1 MSAATLTLL
10 LPGALRAVAADLAA
24 AYRQARRAEVT
35 FRLGPFTPAG
45 DLVRRIRAGEAADVV
60 VADSVDY
67 LRELE
72 EAGHIDAAWAVAGG
86 RLAVLVRPGLPL
98 GLVTA
103 RRQAPGEA
111 PSSPDPLDYGE
122 VYPEDLVNRSLRVVL
137 PDPAADPCGE
147 YAVGMF
153 ERAALVEAARD
164 KVQAGLWL
172 FAPGTVELPGYLV
185 RGEAD
190 VGITYECAA
199 RDLLGRGLRALR
211 LPPELAMEDE
221 IVFGAAV
228 LRGGPAPELAEDFA
242 GFLLGPDGQAILRR
256 AGFLPPPAW
265 AV

>member
-1 MSAATLTLL
+1 MSATTLTLL
-10 LPGALRAVAADLAA
+10 LPGPLRAVAEDLVA

-35 FRLGPFTPAG
+35 FRFGPFTPAG
-45 DLVRRIRAGEAADVV
+45 DLVRRIRAGETADVV

-72 EAGHIDAAWAVAGG
+72 EAGDIDAAWAVAGS

-98 GLVTA
+98 TLVTG
-103 RRQAPGEA
+103 RRQVPGET
-111 PSSPDPLDYGE
+111 PPWPDPLDYGE
-122 VYPEDLVNRSLRVVL
+122 VCPADLVRRDLRVVL

-153 ERAALVEAARD
+153 ERAALVEAARE
-164 KVQAGLWL
+164 KVQAGHWA

-190 VGITYECAA
+190 VGITYESAA
-199 RDLLGRGLRALR
+199 RDLLGRGVRALR
-211 LPPELAMEDE
+211 LPPELTMEDE
-221 IVFGAAV
+221 IVFAAAT
-228 LRGGPAPELAEDFA
+228 LRRGPAPDLAEDFA
-242 GFLLGPDGQAILRR
+242 GFLLGPDGQAVLQR